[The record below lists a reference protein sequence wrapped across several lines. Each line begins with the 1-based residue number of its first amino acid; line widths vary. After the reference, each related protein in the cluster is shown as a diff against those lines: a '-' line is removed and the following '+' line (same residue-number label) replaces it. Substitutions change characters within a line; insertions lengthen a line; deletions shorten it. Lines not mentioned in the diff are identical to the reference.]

1 MRLFACAVLLVHHTA
16 SAGPVS
22 AADCVAHA
30 EAVVVHGDARFT
42 VLTDRVV
49 RAERAPFVDEC
60 TFTVVRRAMPSV
72 PQFTHAV
79 RADGVLEI
87 NTTQLRLVYNAAA
100 AAATPSLTPRA
111 SPPGGGGGGG
121 GGGFSAASLSI
132 NAWRP
137 GMADVGN
144 LGGTISSW
152 NEVHPRSLLNGT
164 QTYQTGVL
172 SRSGWAVVDDTA
184 TPRFSFEPPLWQG
197 TQPWY
202 APAKANATQGGPGRT
217 DLYFF
222 GCGVDHKACLKDF
235 VALSGPVPM
244 PPLATF
250 GVWWSHYET
259 YSEQS
264 IKSDVLEKF
273 VEYGCVLILSAT
285 FSSKMPL
292 CSL

>member
-1 MRLFACAVLLVHHTA
+1 MSRVVGGL
-16 SAGPVS
+16 PVS
-22 AADCVAHA
+22 A
-30 EAVVVHGDARFT
+30 
-42 VLTDRVV
+42 
-49 RAERAPFVDEC
+49 
-60 TFTVVRRAMPSV
+60 PSV
-72 PQFTHAV
+72 HARARGAPHA
-79 RADGVLEI
+79 RADKTS
-87 NTTQLRLVYNAAA
+87 NQ
-100 AAATPSLTPRA
+100 
-111 SPPGGGGGGG
+111 
-121 GGGFSAASLSI
+121 
-132 NAWRP
+132 
-137 GMADVGN
+137 
-144 LGGTISSW
+144 
-152 NEVHPRSLLNGT
+152 
-164 QTYQTGVL
+164 
-172 SRSGWAVVDDTA
+172 
-184 TPRFSFEPPLWQG
+184 
-197 TQPWY
+197 QPWY

-273 VEYGCVLILSAT
+273 VEYGCVLVLSAT